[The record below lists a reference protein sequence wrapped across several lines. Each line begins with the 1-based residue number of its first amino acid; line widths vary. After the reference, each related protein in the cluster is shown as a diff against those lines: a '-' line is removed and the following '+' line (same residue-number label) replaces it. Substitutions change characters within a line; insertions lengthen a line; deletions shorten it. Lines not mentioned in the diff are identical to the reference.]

1 MCNRNIYQMI
11 KKIKKMLFLKLFTV
25 FVILLS
31 IQALSLSQTNPLGV
45 VSYDANKISEV
56 KQSYNAGK
64 KEFFTAVNKFKR
76 DADKALNAGPF
87 SVMDKTQSPPSGD
100 KHDYMSMGKYWW
112 PDKSKPD
119 GKPYIRRD
127 GEGNPETKGI
137 KDAEN
142 LDNMVSSVVTL
153 ALAYYFTGYEP
164 YAAYASKLMHV
175 WFMNPETKMNPNL
188 NYAQSIPGRSDGR
201 GAGIIDAHGLPEL
214 LDAVGLISS
223 SASWSANDSAQLKKW
238 FEEYL
243 TWLIESKNG
252 KDEAKAKNNHG
263 SWYDVQVAS
272 IATFVGKKD
281 IAEKIIKEAMS
292 RRIAYQIESDG
303 KQPEELTRTN
313 SLSYSMFNLEAL
325 FHLAQIGEGFGIDL
339 WDYKTED
346 GRGIQTALDF
356 VLPYLNGDQRW
367 PFEQITSF
375 KTEKSY
381 PLLYVAALKYKDEK
395 YRKAYEN
402 IPGIDQKKQ
411 LINILF

>member
-1 MCNRNIYQMI
+1 MSNINIYQMA
-11 KKIKKMLFLKLFTV
+11 KETRKMHLIKLFTV
-25 FVILLS
+25 FIILLFFES
-31 IQALSLSQTNPLGV
+31 LSLSQNNPIGV
-45 VSYDANKISEV
+45 VSYDAKKIVEV

-64 KEFFTAVNKFKR
+64 KEFLTAIDKLKR

-164 YAAYASKLMHV
+164 YAEYASKLMRI

-188 NYAQSIPGRSDGR
+188 NYAQSIPGRTDGR
-201 GAGIIDAHGLPEL
+201 GAGIIGAHNLPAF
-214 LDAVGLISS
+214 LDAVSLLRTSN
-223 SASWSANDSAQLKKW
+223 SWTANDSAQLKKW

-281 IAEKIIKEAMS
+281 VAEKIIIAAKS
-292 RRIAYQIESDG
+292 KRIRYQIEPDG
-303 KQPEELTRTN
+303 KQPEELARTN
-313 SLSYSMFNLEAL
+313 SLSYSLFNLEAL
-325 FHLAQIGEGFGIDL
+325 FQLAQISEGFGIDL
-339 WDYKTED
+339 WNYKTED

-356 VLPYLNGDQRW
+356 VLPYLNGEQKW
-367 PFEQITSF
+367 TFEQITPF
-375 KTEKSY
+375 KTGRSY
-381 PLLYVAALKYKDEK
+381 PLLYVAAMKYKDEK

-402 IPGIDQKKQ
+402 IPGLEAKKHI
-411 LINILF
+411 INIIF